1 MVNLRSDEV
10 HIRVPAS
17 SANLGSAFDC
27 AGLGL
32 DLWDDIYARIS
43 DERGI
48 RVLVSGV
55 GEGELPG
62 DCSHLVAQAMKL
74 GFDALGVHPS
84 GIEIRCV
91 NHIPHG
97 QGLGSSAAA
106 IIGGFYAARAL
117 VANGPQIMSD
127 TALLTQA
134 LALESHPDNLA
145 GSLFGGLSIAW
156 VNSDGIAEHMT
167 FPPHPDIDVTLCIPS
182 SVTPTDQAR
191 AALPSEVPLTDVV
204 VNLGASAALVHAM
217 TSDPSWLFAAT
228 RDAIHQHRRKACFS
242 PSLDLMDALRAA
254 GLPAVISGAGPAV
267 LVFASQGQVEPYLPG
282 GDWQICSI
290 DVTPRGVHVVDE
302 GVPPG

>member
-1 MVNLRSDEV
+1 MADLRSDEV

-32 DLWDDIYARIS
+32 DLWDDIYVRVS

-48 RVLVSGV
+48 RVAVSGV
-55 GEGELPG
+55 GEGELPD
-62 DCSHLVAQAMKL
+62 DCSHLVARAMKL

-106 IIGGFYAARAL
+106 IIGGFCAARAL
-117 VANGPQIMSD
+117 VVNGQQLLSD
-127 TALLTQA
+127 TDLLTHA
-134 LALESHPDNLA
+134 LALESHPDNLS

-156 VNSDGIAEHMT
+156 VNGDGMAEHMT
-167 FPPHPDIDVTLCIPS
+167 LLPHPDIDVTLCIPS
-182 SVTPTDQAR
+182 SIAPTDQAR
-191 AALPSEVPLTDVV
+191 AALPSEIPLTDVV

-217 TSDPSWLFAAT
+217 TTDPSWLLAAT
-228 RDAIHQHRRKACFS
+228 RDAIHQHRRKACFA
-242 PSLDLMDALRAA
+242 PSLDLMDTLRGA

-267 LVFASQGQVEPYLPG
+267 LVFASQGQVEPFLPG
-282 GDWQICSI
+282 ADWQICSI
-290 DVTPRGVHVVDE
+290 GVAPRGVHVVD
-302 GVPPG
+302 